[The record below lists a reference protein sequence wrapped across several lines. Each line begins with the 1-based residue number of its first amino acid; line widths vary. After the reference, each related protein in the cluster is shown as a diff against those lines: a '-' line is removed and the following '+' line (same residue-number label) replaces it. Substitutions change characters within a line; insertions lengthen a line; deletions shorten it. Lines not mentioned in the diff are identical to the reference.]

1 MSDIVKLLREAAAFI
16 TDTIAAHDEWADSDN
31 RDGAAR
37 RLWVQQRDALSEA
50 ADELEASAEW
60 ALCKWLA
67 EDESRSARPWP
78 HSDGVWIVYLSV
90 GMEDPRKIGE
100 GRGRADAIRA
110 AIKAWE
116 ER

>member
-1 MSDIVKLLREAAAFI
+1 MTDIVKLLREEAETVEEAFAGNPAVVCEDWL
-16 TDTIAAHDEWADSDN
+16 TPL
-31 RDGAAR
+31 AAR
-37 RLWVQQRDALSEA
+37 LTAA

-67 EDESRSARPWP
+67 EDAKREAKVERRDNRAWFARIGPRP
-78 HSDGVWIVYLSV
+78 NSVRFAVSDDMSV
-90 GMEDPRKIGE
+90 RGE
-100 GRGRADAIRA
+100 AIRA